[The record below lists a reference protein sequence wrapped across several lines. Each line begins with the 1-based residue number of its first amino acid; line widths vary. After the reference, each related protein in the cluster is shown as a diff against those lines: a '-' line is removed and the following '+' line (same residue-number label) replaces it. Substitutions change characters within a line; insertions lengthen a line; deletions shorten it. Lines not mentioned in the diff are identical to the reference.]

1 MPFRWPFRD
10 PLPEDKQRLWKQ
22 IASRLFSPHILLI
35 LSTAAYIVFGA
46 WIFQMLEG
54 KHLLETKAKQLRNID
69 KDSIEYSEDV
79 WDIIQANPERY
90 LNELDHDA
98 AVREIRALSQQ
109 KFDKY
114 VDTVFTA
121 HRSVRHGFEENAPTW
136 DTMNS
141 LFFTATMLTS
151 IGFGYVCPTTFEGR
165 LFGVIYCLIGIPL
178 TLVTVANI
186 SKFASETI
194 FSMHYHIWKF
204 WIRLK
209 TRSRESSEEEN
220 GQIFND
226 SEDEQD
232 VLDRVRLIRF
242 PPIVVFIFAIIY
254 GFFGAYCIQF
264 NEKWTYSESLYY
276 TFISILTVGF
286 GDYRPSP
293 NNMIIVLVIIT
304 GGIILTTMCMDVV
317 GRMYLKEIHYL
328 GRKLR
333 SNNPFYMLRE
343 AKAKRRRAAMASL
356 LAQLARGM
364 IFAHRNFNELSRK
377 RSKKEKRHGSKIL
390 PDGKFMFARM
400 APDPPR
406 ECQVVSTSAYSVRLA
421 WAPAFSA
428 DVNVKVTYN
437 IRYRLKYYTNDGEY
451 HRNALEL
458 KAIQGNSVEIMS
470 IQSCSLYEFRIT
482 AVSKYGESKPVVLVQ
497 YTEPQLSPQHIMA
510 KKLNANTVELTWEPP
525 YKRTNEVRNYMVYWS
540 DNPSARLA
548 DWEKVTVYGRR
559 VVFPELK
566 YDWFYLFCANACFKD
581 GQRSP
586 LSRALFV
593 KTDKLEFNTNCV
605 GHSRTIEVMEAISDK
620 VEASETSPLLK
631 RDYASFTAAYTTP
644 TGF

>member
-1 MPFRWPFRD
+1 MPIRWPFSGGGGAD
-10 PLPEDKQRLWKQ
+10 GESPSDKQKLWKAVMQ
-22 IASRLFSPHILLI
+22 KLFSPHILLI
-35 LSTAAYIVFGA
+35 VSTLGYIVFGA
-46 WIFQMLEG
+46 YVFQILEG
-54 KHLLETKAKQLRNID
+54 KILIETKAKQLKNID
-69 KDSIEYSEDV
+69 RDSVEYSEDV
-79 WDIIQANPERY
+79 WSIIHTDPQRFI
-90 LNELDHDA
+90 NELTHA
-98 AVREIRALSQQ
+98 EAVHEIRKLSEE
-109 KFDKY
+109 KFGKY

-121 HRSVRHGFEENAPTW
+121 HRSVRHGFEENPPTW
-136 DTMNS
+136 DAMNS

-165 LFGVIYCLIGIPL
+165 IFGVIYCLIGIPL

-186 SKFASETI
+186 SKFVSETI
-194 FSMHYHIWKF
+194 FMLHYEIWKL
-204 WIRLK
+204 WMRIK
-209 TRSRESSEEEN
+209 SRSRESSEEE
-220 GQIFND
+220 GAQMFGD

-242 PPIVVFIFAIIY
+242 PPIVVFMFAIVY
-254 GFFGAYCIQF
+254 GFFGALAIQF
-264 NEKWTYSESLYY
+264 NEKWSYAESLYY

-293 NNMIIVLVIIT
+293 DNMITVLIVIT

-328 GRKLR
+328 GRKLQ

-343 AKAKRRRAAMASL
+343 AKAKRRRQAMAVL

-377 RSKKEKRHGSKIL
+377 RSKKKDRRRGSKLL

-400 APDPPR
+400 PPDPPR

-428 DVNVKVTYN
+428 DAKATVTYN
-437 IRYRLKYYTNDGEY
+437 IRYRLKYYTEEGGEY

-458 KAIQGNSVEIMS
+458 KAIQGNCAEIMS

-482 AVSKYGESKPVVLVQ
+482 AVSKYGESKPVTLVQ
-497 YTEPQLSPQHIMA
+497 YTEPQLSPQHILA
-510 KKLNANTVELTWEPP
+510 KKLTANTVELTWEPP

-540 DNPSARLA
+540 DNPSARLSE
-548 DWEKVTVYGRR
+548 WEKVTVYGRR

-605 GHSRTIEVMEAISDK
+605 GHSRTIEVMEAIHNQ
-620 VEASETSPLLK
+620 VECNEKSPLLK
-631 RDYASFTAAYTTP
+631 RDYASFAN
-644 TGF
+644 